1 MVKNRFIGS
10 VGLGSNSATKLNA
23 LSDSERPQP
32 QEASG
37 SSVWYN
43 DNGIKPQRVTIRV
56 KIMHLK
62 ILAQTVTG
70 TW

>member
-43 DNGIKPQRVTIRV
+43 DNGIKP
-56 KIMHLK
+56 
-62 ILAQTVTG
+62 
-70 TW
+70 